1 MSALA
6 IPPSPRLRAV
16 SAASAQEAA
25 AVRLTA
31 LPGGETSAA
40 QAAAPQTAGPG
51 ETVRQ
56 VRSGRL
62 HRGHLRLVVQE
73 SSAADADGDLR
84 ALPLELTRRP
94 RRPAVAGRT
103 SRLSAEELARSTPSP
118 RDVSGTRHGLDDL
131 APAHPAVRAA
141 RARRAQAAV
150 SRGARVQRQPRPM
163 AATRSEVPAA
173 LRRLGLAVACVLALV
188 LIAAAAVV
196 ASGFNAAPEHT
207 AVTTVQPGQS
217 IWDLAAATGSSD
229 VAETAAQIVELN
241 NLTSSTLQAGQTLI
255 VPAG

>member
-25 AVRLTA
+25 GPVKPLR
-31 LPGGETSAA
+31 
-40 QAAAPQTAGPG
+40 QA
-51 ETVRQ
+51 R
-56 VRSGRL
+56 
-62 HRGHLRLVVQE
+62 RGHLRLVAPE
-73 SSAADADGDLR
+73 TSAADGDADLP

-94 RRPAVAGRT
+94 APVRRAP
-103 SRLSAEELARSTPSP
+103 RLNVEE
-118 RDVSGTRHGLDDL
+118 L

-141 RARRAQAAV
+141 RVRREQAAV
-150 SRGARVQRQPRPM
+150 PLCDRVERRPRPIVT
-163 AATRSEVPAA
+163 TRPEVPAA
-173 LRRLGLAVACVLALV
+173 LRRLVLAVACVLAVV

-196 ASGFNAAPEHT
+196 ASGFTAAPERT
-207 AVTTVQPGQS
+207 VVTTVQPGQS
-217 IWDLAAATGSSD
+217 IWELAAATGSSD

-255 VPAG
+255 VPAD